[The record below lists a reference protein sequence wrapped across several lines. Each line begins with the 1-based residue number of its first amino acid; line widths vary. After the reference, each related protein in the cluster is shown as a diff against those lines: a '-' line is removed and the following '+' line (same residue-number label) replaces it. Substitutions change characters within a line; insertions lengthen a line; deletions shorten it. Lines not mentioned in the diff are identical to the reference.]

1 MAWRGHVCWPAISR
15 SRSAARWCLVVVIGV
30 SLGLACSS
38 RRRGFCGGYADTVS
52 ECCVDHEYAH
62 LRAICEQ
69 DLRTAGSVSAGC
81 SQATRDLY
89 DCAEAHACDDECR
102 EQSPDPCFQE
112 QQAMVGICAGTPPP
126 PPL

>member
-1 MAWRGHVCWPAISR
+1 MTR
-15 SRSAARWCLVVVIGV
+15 SRSATRWWIAALVGV
-30 SLGLACSS
+30 SLGLACSPARS
-38 RRRGFCGGYADTVS
+38 RGFCGSYADTVA

-69 DLRTAGSVSAGC
+69 DLRNASSISAGC

-89 DCAEAHACDDECR
+89 DCAEAQACSDACQ

-112 QQAMVGICAGTPPP
+112 QQAMVGICAESPPP